1 MFCKKLIINQKRK
14 KVRSHAIFRLDYQ
27 VDRTRVSR
35 GNRACAILGCFCLN
49 RSYRRNLRDSRA
61 LWFPFWYKLRST
73 YFPSKEIYICIR
85 FNFKQVV
92 YNCSF
97 FFTIL
102 KYYLEYKLT
111 QLYEASRKRCMTI
124 HVTFSERDWFY
135 VAWWPKIAYAMQ
147 DSLHAKA
154 SVLFVVMS
162 RVLAVV
168 WYRT

>member
-1 MFCKKLIINQKRK
+1 M
-14 KVRSHAIFRLDYQ
+14 
-27 VDRTRVSR
+27 SR
-35 GNRACAILGCFCLN
+35 GNRACTILGYFCLN
-49 RSYRRNLRDSRA
+49 RSYRRSLRDSRA

-135 VAWWPKIAYAMQ
+135 VAWWPKIAYCKTLYMLRLPFC
-147 DSLHAKA
+147 SLSCHVSWPLCDIGRKG
-154 SVLFVVMS
+154 
-162 RVLAVV
+162 
-168 WYRT
+168 YEEG